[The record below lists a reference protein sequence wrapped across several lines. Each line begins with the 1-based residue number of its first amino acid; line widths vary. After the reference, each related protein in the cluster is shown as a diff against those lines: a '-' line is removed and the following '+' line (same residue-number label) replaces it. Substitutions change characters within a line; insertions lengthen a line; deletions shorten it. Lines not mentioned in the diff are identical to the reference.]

1 MKQLFNAFY
10 EEDKGDNPAA
20 TADTKPVDKP
30 PVVDKPKDNT
40 PPPVVE
46 EKKFTQ
52 AELNAINAKTKTKFL
67 KELGFD
73 SEEDYKKHLSDL
85 EAKKPLEEKLK
96 TLEENNKEILS
107 RADKAEAKLTV
118 IELGVPAAKADKV
131 VKLASTYEGETIKDK
146 IDAVLKDFPE
156 FKTAGVKPFGNAIDG
171 KAGKT
176 KEQIEA
182 DQFRKGVFGD

>member
-10 EEDKGDNPAA
+10 EEDKGDNPPAA
-20 TADTKPVDKP
+20 ADIKPEEKP
-30 PVVDKPKDNT
+30 EVVNKPKDNT

-96 TLEENNKEILS
+96 TLETKQNEALS
-107 RADKAEAKLTV
+107 RAEKAEARLSV
-118 IELGVPAAKADKV
+118 LELGVPKEKVDRV
-131 VKLASTYEGETIKDK
+131 VKLAQTYDGETIDAK
-146 IDAVLKDFPE
+146 IEAVLKDFPE